1 MDPTIVTLAN
11 LDGFPNLDQHWV
23 QENITR
29 AADRI
34 ATSIPERYADATVTE
49 PAVARW
55 VRAVVAEAIAES
67 RSDCISV
74 HTGPSLLMLGITGT
88 GKTHQA
94 YGAIR
99 ALAVTG
105 VQCRWMFTTAAD
117 MYAALRPRPKVDSE
131 EEFRR
136 YATARLLVID
146 DLGAAKG
153 SEWVE
158 EINYRLINHRYEH
171 KLPTLIT
178 SNLLPKE
185 LGAALGERVTSRL
198 VEMAG
203 RVVIEGSDRRRNL
216 RPAS

>member
-1 MDPTIVTLAN
+1 MDPKIVTLAEA
-11 LDGFPNLDQHWV
+11 FPHLDQHWIN
-23 QENITR
+23 ENIER
-29 AADRI
+29 ASERVA
-34 ATSIPERYADATVTE
+34 ANVPERYADATVTE
-49 PAVARW
+49 PAVADW
-55 VRAVVAEAIAES
+55 VRAVVAAAVVKS
-67 RSDCISV
+67 RTDCISV

-105 VQCRWMFTTAAD
+105 IQCQWRFSTAAD
-117 MYAALRPRPKVDSE
+117 IYAALRPRPKVDSE

-136 YATARLLVID
+136 FAMARLLVID

-171 KLPTLIT
+171 KMPTLIT

-198 VEMAG
+198 VEMAA
-203 RVVIEGSDRRRNL
+203 RVVIEGSDRRRDL
-216 RPAS
+216 RPAV

>member
-1 MDPTIVTLAN
+1 
-11 LDGFPNLDQHWV
+11 
-23 QENITR
+23 
-29 AADRI
+29 
-34 ATSIPERYADATVTE
+34 
-49 PAVARW
+49 
-55 VRAVVAEAIAES
+55 
-67 RSDCISV
+67 
-74 HTGPSLLMLGITGT
+74 
-88 GKTHQA
+88 
-94 YGAIR
+94 
-99 ALAVTG
+99 
-105 VQCRWMFTTAAD
+105 
-117 MYAALRPRPKVDSE
+117 VDSE

-171 KLPTLIT
+171 KMPTLIT

-198 VEMAG
+198 VEMAD
-203 RVVIEGSDRRRNL
+203 RVVIEGTDRRRNL